1 MSPEVYVAI
10 QAIGLVAILLGVMAA
25 MVAGIIW
32 IISHIVGRGN
42 KK

>member
-1 MSPEVYVAI
+1 MNPELYVAI
-10 QAIGLVAILLGVMAA
+10 QAIGLVALLLGIMAA

-32 IISHIVGRGN
+32 IISHVVGKGN